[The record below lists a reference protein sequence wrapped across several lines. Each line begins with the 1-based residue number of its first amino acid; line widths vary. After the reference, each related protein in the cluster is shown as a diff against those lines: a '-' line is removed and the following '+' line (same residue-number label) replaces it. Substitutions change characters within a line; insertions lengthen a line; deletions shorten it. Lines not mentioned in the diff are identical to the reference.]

1 MEEIPDLPFE
11 FKGESLEIHIP
22 EKDAYPGWHIAT
34 KSPLEV
40 INYTIDPQMY
50 TYTCQIN
57 HSLLKYLTFLIIS
70 QISKRYIDDSTPDSS
85 PQTCRLAFR
94 WRGEGEPPPLDCNV
108 ELHGTVRKCHL
119 SLSLP
124 IEETNTGKL
133 EFIVKVF
140 QINIY

>member
-50 TYTCQIN
+50 TFTCQIN
-57 HSLLKYLTFLIIS
+57 HSLKF
-70 QISKRYIDDSTPDSS
+70 
-85 PQTCRLAFR
+85 
-94 WRGEGEPPPLDCNV
+94 
-108 ELHGTVRKCHL
+108 
-119 SLSLP
+119 
-124 IEETNTGKL
+124 IE
-133 EFIVKVF
+133 
-140 QINIY
+140 INIFNHFTDFKEIYR